1 VGKRETKMGSK
12 RFRSLAIG
20 MGLNI
25 SFLIAYPILF
35 FLVLPNA
42 GLQFL
47 PIVIKNTGAT
57 WNQFFYDFYIWGEL
71 FMFIGFI
78 LVPLVRK

>member
-1 VGKRETKMGSK
+1 
-12 RFRSLAIG
+12 
-20 MGLNI
+20 MGLNLV
-25 SFLIAYPILF
+25 FLITYPFLF

-42 GLQFL
+42 GFQFL
-47 PIVIKNTGAT
+47 PIIIKNTGAT

-78 LVPLVRK
+78 LIPLVRKG